1 MENIRVLIIG
11 KVWPESN
18 SSAAG
23 SRMIQLIMLFKEQ
36 DWNITFASSAR
47 ESEFTDNL
55 EVLGIKKADI
65 KLNDVSFDSFVKEL
79 NPSFVLFDRFMT
91 EEQFGWR
98 VAEQCPGALRI
109 LDTEDL
115 HCLRVGRQLALK
127 EERQF
132 KNNDLISDHAKREI
146 ASIYRCDLS
155 LIISPIEMGILR
167 DFFRVDTSLL
177 HYLPF
182 MLESIINEEKNKWL
196 PYEERKHFISI
207 GNFLHEPN
215 WDAVR
220 YLKEEI
226 WSKIRYKLPDAELHI
241 YGAYSSDKV
250 FQLHNS
256 NEGFKIK
263 GRAEVVQ
270 DVMEGSRVCLAP
282 LRFGAGI
289 KGKLIDAMQC
299 GTPSV
304 TTDIGA
310 EGMADGLEWSGSI
323 QNDVEAFVE
332 SAVELYHDKQVW
344 TKAQANGEAIINSIY
359 PKKEIG
365 KKLINRVN
373 EMLEHL
379 PDHRASNFV
388 GTMLLYHSMASTK
401 FMSKWIEE
409 KNKK

>member
-1 MENIRVLIIG
+1 
-11 KVWPESN
+11 
-18 SSAAG
+18 
-23 SRMIQLIMLFKEQ
+23 
-36 DWNITFASSAR
+36 
-47 ESEFTDNL
+47 
-55 EVLGIKKADI
+55 
-65 KLNDVSFDSFVKEL
+65 
-79 NPSFVLFDRFMT
+79 MT

-155 LIISPIEMGILR
+155 LIISPIEMGNLR

-241 YGAYSSDKV
+241 YGAYSSDK
-250 FQLHNS
+250 FFNYIIQMKELKS
-256 NEGFKIK
+256 KK
-263 GRAEVVQ
+263 
-270 DVMEGSRVCLAP
+270 SRSSY
-282 LRFGAGI
+282 
-289 KGKLIDAMQC
+289 KM
-299 GTPSV
+299 
-304 TTDIGA
+304 
-310 EGMADGLEWSGSI
+310 
-323 QNDVEAFVE
+323 
-332 SAVELYHDKQVW
+332 
-344 TKAQANGEAIINSIY
+344 
-359 PKKEIG
+359 
-365 KKLINRVN
+365 
-373 EMLEHL
+373 
-379 PDHRASNFV
+379 
-388 GTMLLYHSMASTK
+388 
-401 FMSKWIEE
+401 
-409 KNKK
+409 